1 MSLIKILTL
10 DDHLYIG
17 NQRQHGSESM
27 SNGDQSVKRF
37 YQKFFR
43 KGQVGDWKNHFDEEK
58 EKKWNDWIDK
68 NMEGLKLSLTFE

>member
-1 MSLIKILTL
+1 MEFISSPMLMGPPLSQGFGLMKIVFVTKTIQFKILTL

-27 SNGDQSVKRF
+27 SNGDQSMKRF

-43 KGQVGDWKNHFDEEK
+43 HQT
-58 EKKWNDWIDK
+58 I
-68 NMEGLKLSLTFE
+68 

>member
-1 MSLIKILTL
+1 
-10 DDHLYIG
+10 
-17 NQRQHGSESM
+17 M

-58 EKKWNDWIDK
+58 KKKWNNWIDK